1 MKKIVNRLAWLLAP
15 GLLLVGAAYF
25 GLFGGGELRMLAV
38 IYVYPVWIAA
48 WMIYLIVET
57 VLLQKN
63 KQSKSRNI
71 NIWLLAAAVFI
82 AVLSNKYIGF
92 I

>member
-1 MKKIVNRLAWLLAP
+1 
-15 GLLLVGAAYF
+15 
-25 GLFGGGELRMLAV
+25 MLAV